1 MLSIKQ
7 MSKQPQGVAD
17 NEHKVKAEE
26 LINRLLKGNFMWYYV
41 YSSDILLQQ

>member
-1 MLSIKQ
+1 MASFQLMMRDMLSIKQ

-26 LINRLLKGNFMWYYV
+26 LINRLLKGNFM
-41 YSSDILLQQ
+41 